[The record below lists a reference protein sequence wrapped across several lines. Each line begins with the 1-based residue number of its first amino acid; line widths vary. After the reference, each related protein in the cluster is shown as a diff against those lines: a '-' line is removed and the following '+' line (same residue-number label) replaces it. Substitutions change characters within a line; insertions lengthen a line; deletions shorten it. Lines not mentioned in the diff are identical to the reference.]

1 MGWDAFPLFYDKRFI
16 KIELIDDYMK
26 TANVQEN
33 KLSRITSDMT
43 IGEVV
48 QKYTSVTEVL
58 MDEGVHCVGCG
69 ASYYE
74 TIAEGL
80 AGHGRNEE
88 EIAKIIEK
96 LNAAIP
102 KESGSADKILITE
115 KAADKLKII
124 LKEQNKESFGLR
136 IQVVKGGCAGFSYN
150 FSIENKSGKE
160 DTVLEVNKVK
170 FFLDSESLNQ
180 LKGAK
185 LDYVGSLTGAGFKVS
200 NPNAHRT
207 CGCGSSFG

>member
-1 MGWDAFPLFYDKRFI
+1 MKVANIPER
-16 KIELIDDYMK
+16 KITK
-26 TANVQEN
+26 
-33 KLSRITSDMT
+33 DMT

-48 QKYTSVTEVL
+48 QKYPAVTEVL

-80 AGHGRNEE
+80 AGHGRTEE

-96 LNAAIP
+96 LNVAIP
-102 KESGSADKILITE
+102 KEAGSTDKIIITE
-115 KAADKLKII
+115 KAADKLKMI
-124 LKEQNKESFGLR
+124 LKEQGKDKSGLR
-136 IQVVKGGCAGFSYN
+136 IKVVPGGCAGFSYN
-150 FSIENKSGKE
+150 FS
-160 DTVLEVNKVK
+160 LERNAEQNDNILEINQVK
-170 FFLDSESLNQ
+170 FFLDPESMNR

-185 LDYVGSLTGAGFKVS
+185 LDYVDSLTGAGFKIS
-200 NPNAHRT
+200 NPNAHKT

>member
-1 MGWDAFPLFYDKRFI
+1 
-16 KIELIDDYMK
+16 MK